1 MPTKSNNTKK
11 VNEFLFDTPGWSVT
25 SSSNLTSSNKP
36 KPSKKNKSSTKE
48 LIPSNQSTSNQDIE
62 KPTKKRK
69 SNPTRLTKKETEP
82 EKKQPIQENTLSS
95 SSNALVQNL
104 MSSTL
109 SGSRFRILN
118 ETLYTTTGPEAA
130 QLFSNEN
137 ENEIGS
143 TSQQTNPNFLAY
155 HEGFRHQTQNWPEN
169 PVNIIAH
176 QLKKEYETFSQGLVI
191 VADLGCGEAPLA
203 KLLCGERSIQKT
215 DEEEEEEE
223 EEEEDQ
229 KRNKRLKVDQKV
241 RFRVMSYDLV
251 TDRDGWVIAAECS
264 TKVPLPGCQSDTVDN
279 AMVDVVV
286 CCLSLMGTNWV
297 GMILEARRI
306 LKQGGQLKIAEVT
319 SRFVDINKFIDFI
332 KLIGFS
338 TPTQDQSNTHFILF
352 EFKKSIRKNPIQLN
366 MNHIYDQPNEL
377 DHLIKRG
384 EKLLKPC
391 IYKRR

>member
-1 MPTKSNNTKK
+1 MPSNHNKNKK

-25 SSSNLTSSNKP
+25 PTSNLVTNSLKPKPTKKTKSPKESNLLTQPSSNLET
-36 KPSKKNKSSTKE
+36 
-48 LIPSNQSTSNQDIE
+48 E

-69 SNPTRLTKKETEP
+69 SNPTTPQIKELEAKPTE
-82 EKKQPIQENTLSS
+82 ENQGSS
-95 SSNALVQNL
+95 SSNTLVQNL
-104 MSSTL
+104 ISSTL

-130 QLFSNEN
+130 ELFSNEC
-137 ENEIGS
+137 GS
-143 TSQQTNPNFLAY
+143 NPEPNPNFVAY
-155 HEGFRHQTQNWPEN
+155 HQGFRHQTKHWPQN
-169 PVNIIAH
+169 PVNIIAN
-176 QLKKEYETFSQGLVI
+176 QLKKEYEASGEGLVI

-203 KLLCGERSIQKT
+203 KLLCEEKGVDG
-215 DEEEEEEE
+215 DEEEEI
-223 EEEEDQ
+223 
-229 KRNKRLKVDQKV
+229 KRRKRAKGEKQV

-251 TDRDGWVIAAECS
+251 TDRDGWVVAAECS
-264 TKVPLPGCQSDTVDN
+264 TKVPLPGCQSDTIDN
-279 AMVDVVV
+279 GMVDVVV

-338 TPTQDQSNTHFILF
+338 TPTQDKSNTHFILF
-352 EFKKSIRKNPIQLN
+352 DFKKSVRKNPIQLN
-366 MNHIYDQPNEL
+366 MNQIYDQPNEL